1 MGYGLIGFAL
11 VMDQFPQ
18 LPFATWQTQLINALC
33 IIALIYMVTKLNDGD
48 SEEEKTD
55 SWTDDLIFYLSLF
68 GFITFLNLIGGESSI
83 GLDFASDSFWIA
95 AIGAFIKIYGTYE
108 AAHRSQKQLD

>member
-1 MGYGLIGFAL
+1 MGYGLIGFAF

-33 IIALIYMVTKLNDGD
+33 IIALLYMVTKLNDGD

-55 SWTDDLIFYLSLF
+55 SWMEELNYYLCIF

-83 GLDFASDSFWIA
+83 GLDFASEGFWFA

-108 AAHRSQKQLD
+108 AGQRARRQLD

>member
-1 MGYGLIGFAL
+1 MGYGLFGFAL
-11 VMDQFPQ
+11 IMDQFPQ

-33 IIALIYMVTKLNDGD
+33 MFALIYMITKLNDGV
-48 SEEEKTD
+48 SEEKKTD
-55 SWTDDLIFYLSLF
+55 SWMEELTYYLCIF
-68 GFITFLNLIGGESSI
+68 GFITFLNLIGGESSL

-108 AAHRSQKQLD
+108 TGQRARRQLD